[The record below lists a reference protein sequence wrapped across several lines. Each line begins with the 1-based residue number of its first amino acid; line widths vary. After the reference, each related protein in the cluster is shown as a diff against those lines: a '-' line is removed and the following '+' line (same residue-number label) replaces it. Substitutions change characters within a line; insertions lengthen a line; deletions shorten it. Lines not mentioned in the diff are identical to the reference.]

1 MTLLPTCHHS
11 DFAQCTQYLTNYP
24 SNLIPAPGM
33 ARYVPITADMNA
45 AVLQHLRESFFADEP
60 LNKAV
65 QLCERGQPHAAL
77 ERLCTATIA
86 DGLSVAV
93 VEDDLVRKNTSG
105 ETNQQCGTAVAVAKN
120 LHDHYMHAALYFSE
134 LNP

>member
-1 MTLLPTCHHS
+1 MTLLPACHHS
-11 DFAQCTQYLTNYP
+11 DFAQCTQYLTSFP

-93 VEDDLVRKNTSG
+93 VEDDLVRIPAEKPIN
-105 ETNQQCGTAVAVAKN
+105 NVVQRW
-120 LHDHYMHAALYFSE
+120 
-134 LNP
+134 P